1 MNQGTDFSMHC
12 FSAFLSDHVEFS
24 LPSTPSPL
32 HVGKQEIFDEKDAG
46 QLWGKKNNKVMPFD
60 MNDEA
65 GVWESYFKVS
75 QHLGPR
81 TAGDGSDNPDELSSL
96 SPSNSPPFPQLAK
109 TGGSHSHESKSEG
122 SAAAFKRYLDM
133 QSGCHEHQRPVHH
146 LAVSQSLPR
155 SKSMDEISSEA
166 TQGKFQF
173 RPQKIFEA
181 AKRIGQ
187 GNKSGSMESLEIPS
201 TEREKQHG
209 ALKKLFEESAAKVFG
224 GNPNKQKHIKE
235 GLGENPSPVGH
246 SLNEEE
252 PNALS
257 AVDTPSSIDE
267 RSFTERASGGSDL
280 QFPLS
285 DAIFSLLC
293 ELLKDH
299 DSWLTID
306 RVHQFFSATLGGLL
320 EWYESCFHG
329 FQFLVHLHMCD
340 EMAQTDKIDHF

>member
-1 MNQGTDFSMHC
+1 MNQGTDLSMHC
-12 FSAFLSDHVEFS
+12 FSAFLSDCVEFS
-24 LPSTPSPL
+24 LPSSPSPL
-32 HVGKQEIFDEKDAG
+32 HVGKQEVFDEKDAG
-46 QLWGKKNNKVMPFD
+46 QLRGKKNKVMPFD
-60 MNDEA
+60 MDEEA
-65 GVWESYFKVS
+65 SVWESYFKVS

-81 TAGDGSDNPDELSSL
+81 TAGDGSDNPDELSSI
-96 SPSNSPPFPQLAK
+96 SPSNSPPFPELAK
-109 TGGSHSHESKSEG
+109 TVGSRSDESKSEG
-122 SAAAFKRYLDM
+122 SAAAFKRYLDV
-133 QSGCHEHQRPVHH
+133 QSGCHEYQRPVHH

-155 SKSMDEISSEA
+155 SKSMEEIFSEA
-166 TQGKFQF
+166 TLGKSQF

-187 GNKSGSMESLEIPS
+187 GNKSGSMESLEIQS

-209 ALKKLFEESAAKVFG
+209 ALKKLLEESAARVFA

-235 GLGENPSPVGH
+235 GSGENPSPVGH
-246 SLNEEE
+246 SLNGEE

-267 RSFTERASGGSDL
+267 RSFTERASDGSDL
-280 QFPLS
+280 QCPLS
-285 DAIFSLLC
+285 DAILSLLC

-320 EWYESCFHG
+320 EWYESCFHE
-329 FQFLVHLHMCD
+329 FQFSSSFTRV
-340 EMAQTDKIDHF
+340 